1 MMHSSSS
8 PGASPP
14 LPPAA
19 RPPEGETGPSGNAP
33 LTIGIERL
41 PFTLKS
47 LLSWLP
53 ESEWHLVQA
62 VICHGSFIRE
72 IIDVAK
78 FVDAI
83 WTNSKKAEDRLAN
96 RVTGAERDAFRE
108 GLEQDMKDIVTRA
121 VELARRARLTEI
133 LQRNRGLVLR
143 YVPEVSPKS
152 SPRGP
157 RKAEPGKIADP
168 PKEAARALEPAQGGP
183 TPHAPALQAGPD
195 FVNRWLAGIRRIR
208 QSDPSFARASE
219 VTSMFEKAIEI
230 AGPRK
235 SEVEHMLAQY
245 KEALH
250 HAREGADPGVTEA
263 PAVSPAPVTDAA

>member
-1 MMHSSSS
+1 MMNPSTS

-14 LPPAA
+14 ALPPAV
-19 RPPEGETGPSGNAP
+19 PSEGQPGPLANAP
-33 LTIGIERL
+33 AAVGVERL
-41 PFTLKS
+41 PFAVKA

-83 WTNSKKAEDRLAN
+83 WTNSKKAEDRLTN

-108 GLEQDMKDIVTRA
+108 GLEQDIKDIVTRA

-143 YVPEVSPKS
+143 YVPEISAKTQ
-152 SPRGP
+152 PRGP
-157 RKAEPGKIADP
+157 RKSENDKKADA
-168 PKEAARALEPAQGGP
+168 PKESARSSEPSLGP
-183 TPHAPALQAGPD
+183 APHAPALQSGPD
-195 FVNRWLAGIRRIR
+195 FINRWLAGIRRIR

-219 VTSMFEKAIEI
+219 VTSMFEKALDI

-235 SEVEHMLAQY
+235 AEVEHMLAQY
-245 KEALH
+245 KEAMH
-250 HAREGADPGVTEA
+250 HARESADPGLIEA
-263 PAVSPAPVTDAA
+263 PLVSPAPATDAA